1 MTAAVYRWFL
11 GISGADL
18 VIGAAVLCLL
28 AIIAAYAVYELV
40 AYLWTAY
47 AVARDRR
54 RAQPWPIRFVERPIS
69 HGARWPMLSTL
80 AFAALVVA
88 IIAKCGVAR

>member
-11 GISGADL
+11 GLSGADL
-18 VIGAAVLCLL
+18 VVGMVVLGALSS
-28 AIIAAYAVYELV
+28 IAAYAVYELG

-47 AVARDRR
+47 TVARDRR

-69 HGARWPMLSTL
+69 HGARWPMLAEL
-80 AFAALVVA
+80 AIVALIVGLMVT
-88 IIAKCGVAR
+88 CGVVR